1 METMTRRRRMSVSLP
16 ECVMDDMPNAE
27 TTAAIEES
35 KAGIYAGTIDTSS
48 MEAFKKSMGL

>member
-1 METMTRRRRMSVSLP
+1 MTRRRRMSVSLP
-16 ECVMDDMPNAE
+16 EYVMDDMPNAE

-35 KAGIYAGTIDTSS
+35 KAGIYAGTIETSS